1 MNCVVRIQREYVLLV
16 ACLLHGW
23 LPSFTLSQP
32 LIIHHHT
39 YSTFPRLHQKA
50 AWLSDFINSPNGIRW
65 GDLFEKNLSKSDRR
79 LLSNSF
85 EPQFGWVKNQL
96 RKRPT
101 LSPIRNVKLPIQKR
115 IWGMNEWMY
124 GNKLWDGYQ
133 TPEKYELQ
141 IYLSSLLCCLIQKRV

>member
-39 YSTFPRLHQKA
+39 YSTFPSLHQKA

-65 GDLFEKNLSKSDRR
+65 GNLFEKNLSKSDRR

-115 IWGMNEWMY
+115 IWDMNEWMDV
-124 GNKLWDGYQ
+124 WEQ
-133 TPEKYELQ
+133 TLRWLSNPRKVWAS
-141 IYLSSLLCCLIQKRV
+141 IYFSPFLCCLI